1 MLIYILFI
9 SGLVSALCAVSIVL
23 LQFYKIKR
31 GLIHVDENFDGP
43 KQVSLTLRI
52 ILRYFL
58 RRSVHFRKF
67 IMQYALH
74 MIVRVMFYLDKG
86 FSKLYAFSRN
96 MFVKNA
102 VRNRGTV
109 PHFWNHLKVYKQE
122 MDKER
127 AEDSTK

>member
-9 SGLVSALCAVSIVL
+9 SGLVSALGAVSIVI

-31 GLIHVDENFDGP
+31 GQIYVDENYNGP
-43 KQVSLTLRI
+43 KQVSTTLNA

-67 IMQYALH
+67 VMQYALH
-74 MIVRVMFYLDKG
+74 LIVRGMFYLDKC
-86 FSKLYAFSRN
+86 FSKLYAISRD

-109 PHFWNHLKVYKQE
+109 PHFWNHLKVYKKE

-127 AEDSTK
+127 EEKE

>member
-9 SGLVSALCAVSIVL
+9 SGLVSALGAVSIVI

-31 GLIHVDENFDGP
+31 GYVVVDESFNGP
-43 KQVSLTLRI
+43 KQVSATLI
-52 ILRYFL
+52 VILRYFL

-74 MIVRVMFYLDKG
+74 LIVRGMFYLDKV
-86 FSKLYAFSRN
+86 FSKLYSFSRDK
-96 MFVKNA
+96 FVKNA

-122 MDKER
+122 IDKER
-127 AEDSTK
+127 EDKE

>member
-9 SGLVSALCAVSIVL
+9 SGLVSALGAVSIVV

-31 GLIHVDENFDGP
+31 GYIIVDENFDGP
-43 KQVSLTLRI
+43 KQVSITLNA

-58 RRSVHFRKF
+58 RRSVHLRKF
-67 IMQYALH
+67 VMQYALH
-74 MIVRVMFYLDKG
+74 IIVRGMFYLDKG
-86 FSKLYAFSRN
+86 FSKLYATSRN

-122 MDKER
+122 MDREKE
-127 AEDSTK
+127 DK

>member
-9 SGLVSALCAVSIVL
+9 SGLVSALTAVSIVL
-23 LQFYKIKR
+23 LQYYKIKR
-31 GLIHVDENFDGP
+31 GLIVVGENFDGP

-58 RRSVHFRKF
+58 RRSVYFRKF
-67 IMQYALH
+67 VIQYVLH
-74 MIVRVMFYLDKG
+74 IIVRGMFYLDKG
-86 FSKLYAFSRN
+86 FSKLYSFSRN

-122 MDKER
+122 MDRER
-127 AEDSTK
+127 DEDK